1 MTTAV
6 LHTWF
11 MLGRQV
17 RNLARQPIW
26 IAIMLTQ
33 PLIWLLLYS
42 QLFGRIVELPGFGT
56 DSYIQ
61 FLTPGVVVMTA
72 FFSAAWSGMAMVED
86 LDRGVLERFLATPAR
101 RSALVLSQVLRSAL
115 QASIQGLIILVIGLA
130 LGARVHAGAAGWI
143 VVLLAA
149 ALVAAGFAGISH
161 GIALLTRREAT
172 MIAIANFI
180 ALPLMFLSATLI
192 ARELMPP
199 WMQWVARF
207 NPVNWAVTVA
217 RGAVETATDWG
228 SVGAHLGFLLAFTA
242 ATSAFATWAFRAYR
256 RTL

>member
-1 MTTAV
+1 VTVA

-42 QLFGRIVELPGFGT
+42 QLFRRIVELPGFGSS
-56 DSYIQ
+56 SYIE

-72 FFSAAWSGMAMVED
+72 FFSAAWSGMAMIED

-101 RSALVLSQVLRSAL
+101 RSALVLSQVLRSSF
-115 QASIQGLIILVIGLA
+115 QATVQGLIILLIGVA
-130 LGARVHAGAAGWI
+130 LGANVRGGAPGW
-143 VVLLAA
+143 VAVLLAA
-149 ALVAAGFAGISH
+149 ALVAGGFAGISH

-172 MIAIANFI
+172 MIAVANFI

-192 ARELMPP
+192 TESLMPE

-207 NPVNWAVTVA
+207 NPVNWAVVA
-217 RGAVETATDWG
+217 AREAVESGTDWG
-228 SVGAHLGFLLAFTA
+228 AVGARLGLLLAFTA
-242 ATSAFATWAFRAYR
+242 ATAAFATWAFRAYR